1 MYSIHFMTAVGEKS
15 VLWPLQKLDYFNQ
28 LEQYTGTFVYRR
40 MSRSL
45 IWMMKKI
52 DWILVKAYLLR
63 KFYSSFIIA
72 CFPRSEA
79 FCSESQSHKIIRY
92 SLKQKGVYD

>member
-45 IWMMKKI
+45 SLIWMMKKI
-52 DWILVKAYLLR
+52 DWILVKSLFITEIL
-63 KFYSSFIIA
+63 FII
-72 CFPRSEA
+72 
-79 FCSESQSHKIIRY
+79 HN
-92 SLKQKGVYD
+92 SLLS